1 MLFSLKKKGYSVTCC
16 NMDEPGGHYAKK
28 NKLATEKAN
37 AVLFYLY
44 EATNIIKVIRNSK
57 IVVIGG

>member
-1 MLFSLKKKGYSVTCC
+1 
-16 NMDEPGGHYAKK
+16 MDEPGGHYAKR

-44 EATNIIKVIRNSK
+44 EATNIIKVIRNSRT
-57 IVVIGG
+57 VVING

>member
-1 MLFSLKKKGYSVTCC
+1 
-16 NMDEPGGHYAKK
+16 MDEPGGHYAKR

-57 IVVIGG
+57 TVVISG